1 MTAIVKHERGPEPPQ
16 TKAGY
21 LWPGLGHLLV
31 GELVHGIGLMTL
43 TAVVVISA
51 VVGLPSVGSI
61 VFTPTGVS
69 LHGLVAVVTLV
80 VAVGMLWRV
89 AHRRVHPPELS
100 EEQYN
105 SNLQVFLRLMG
116 RHTTGMLG
124 FYGALFFLLLTLLT
138 PFLAPFDPD
147 LIDVGPPISS
157 PGWWQNL
164 AHWMGLREE
173 AAQLGLFEHLMGTDE
188 RGRDVFSRL
197 LYGARISLFIGF
209 LAVSLAATIGTSV
222 GATAGYF
229 GGWIDRILMWFVDF
243 LLAMPRL
250 ILLLAVVGIIDVGG
264 VWRLFLI
271 IAILGLT
278 GWMSVAR
285 IVRSQVLSLK
295 QQDFIQAAH
304 ALGYSSAR
312 IVFRHLIPN
321 AMAPVI
327 VYCSL
332 AIGGT
337 MLAEA
342 GLSFLGLG
350 VQPPTSTWGVLVNE
364 GRDPL
369 RQAPWISLF
378 PGLAIMGAVMCFNLV
393 GDGLRDALD
402 PKQRT

>member
-1 MTAIVKHERGPEPPQ
+1 MTAIVKTERGPEPAQ
-16 TKAGY
+16 TRAGY
-21 LWPGLGHLLV
+21 LLPGLGHLLV
-31 GELVHGIGLMTL
+31 GEIVHGVGMMVL
-43 TAVVVISA
+43 TGTCLLAIA
-51 VVGLPSVGSI
+51 LGLPRIGDVL
-61 VFTPTGVS
+61 FTQAGMSWHALLALLTLPVV
-69 LHGLVAVVTLV
+69 LGL
-80 VAVGMLWRV
+80 LWFR
-89 AHRRVHPPELS
+89 AHRRVQPRKLT
-100 EEQYN
+100 EEEYN
-105 SNLQVFLRLMG
+105 SNREVFLRMMR
-116 RHTTGMLG
+116 RHTTGMMG
-124 FYGALFFLLLTLLT
+124 FYGAIFLMLVTVLT
-138 PFLAPFDPD
+138 PLLAPFDPNA
-147 LIDVGPPISS
+147 IDVGPTTIA
-157 PGWWQNL
+157 PGWWQHL
-164 AHWMGLREE
+164 GTLIGIREE
-173 AAQLGLFEHLMGTDE
+173 ATQGFFEYPMGTDE
-188 RGRDVFSRL
+188 RGRDVYSRL
-197 LYGARISLFIGF
+197 LYGSRISLFIGF
-209 LAVSLAATIGTSV
+209 FAVGITATIGTSV

-250 ILLLAVVGIIDVGG
+250 ILLLAVVGIIDIGG
-264 VWRLFLI
+264 VWRLALI

-295 QQDFIQAAH
+295 QQDFIQAAN

-312 IVFRHLIPN
+312 IVFRHLVPN
-321 AMAPVI
+321 ALAPVI

-332 AIGGT
+332 SIGGT

-369 RQAPWISLF
+369 RHAPWISIF
-378 PGLAIMGAVMCFNLV
+378 PGFAIMAAVMSFNLF

>member
-1 MTAIVKHERGPEPPQ
+1 MTAIVQHERGPEPAQ
-16 TKAGY
+16 TRAGY

-31 GELVHGIGLMTL
+31 GEFVHGIGMMVLFATCIV
-43 TAVVVISA
+43 AA
-51 VVGLPSVGSI
+51 VVGLPDVASI
-61 VFTPTGVS
+61 VSTRAGLS
-69 LHGLVAVVTLV
+69 IHGIIAVLTLP
-80 VAVGMLWRV
+80 AVLGLLWHR
-89 AHRRVHPPELS
+89 AHRRTSPVELT

-105 SNLQVFLRLMG
+105 SNREVFLRMMR
-116 RHTTGMLG
+116 RHRTGMLG
-124 FYGALFFLLLTLLT
+124 MYGVFFLMLVTALT
-138 PFLAPFDPD
+138 PLLSPFDPD
-147 LIDVGPPISS
+147 LIDVGTPIMA
-157 PGWWQNL
+157 PGWWQ
-164 AHWMGLREE
+164 HVT
-173 AAQLGLFEHLMGTDE
+173 AAVGYADAPPTVGFFEYLMGTDE

-197 LYGARISLFIGF
+197 LYGARISLLIGF
-209 LAVSLAATIGTSV
+209 LAVSIAASIGTSV

-229 GGWIDRILMWFVDF
+229 GGWVDRTLMWFVDF

-271 IAILGLT
+271 VAILGFT

-321 AMAPVI
+321 AVAPVI

-378 PGLAIMGAVMCFNLV
+378 PGLAIVMAVMCFNLF

>member
-1 MTAIVKHERGPEPPQ
+1 MTAIVKQERTPEPPQ
-16 TKAGY
+16 TRAGY
-21 LWPGLGHLLV
+21 VFPGLGHLLV
-31 GELVHGIGLMTL
+31 GEIVHGVGLMSL
-43 TAVVVISA
+43 TGLVLIAAVS
-51 VVGLPSVGSI
+51 GLPSVVSI
-61 VFTPTGVS
+61 IATPSGLS
-69 LHGLVAVVTLV
+69 KHGLIALVTLV
-80 VAVGMLWRV
+80 VSVGLLWRT
-89 AHRRVHPPELS
+89 AHLRANPRELS
-100 EEQYN
+100 EMEFN
-105 SNLQVFLRLMG
+105 SNREVFLRMMR

-124 FYGALFFLLLTLLT
+124 WYGALFFMLLTLLT

-147 LIDVGPPISS
+147 TIDVGPTVLA
-157 PGWWQNL
+157 PGWWQHVGHVL
-164 AHWMGLREE
+164 GFRAE
-173 AAQLGLFEHLMGTDE
+173 AATHGFFEYLMGTDE

-209 LAVSLAATIGTSV
+209 LSVSIAATIGTSI
-222 GATAGYF
+222 GAAAGYL
-229 GGWIDRILMWFVDF
+229 GGWIDRGLMWVVDF

-250 ILLLAVVGIIDVGG
+250 ILLLAVVGIVDVGG

-271 IAILGLT
+271 ISILALT
-278 GWMSVAR
+278 GWMTVAR

-295 QQDFIQAAH
+295 QQDFIQAAR
-304 ALGYSSAR
+304 ALGYSPTR
-312 IVFRHLIPN
+312 IVFRHLVPN

-378 PGLAIMGAVMCFNLV
+378 PGIAIMLAVMCFNLV

-402 PKQRT
+402 PRLR

>member
-1 MTAIVKHERGPEPPQ
+1 MTAIVKKEHEAAPPQ
-16 TKAGY
+16 TRAGY
-21 LWPGLGHLLV
+21 AFPGLGHLLT
-31 GELVHGIGLMTL
+31 GHWVHGVGMMCLSSILL
-43 TAVVVISA
+43 VSA
-51 VVGLPSVGSI
+51 VSGLPSVVST
-61 VFTPTGVS
+61 VFTPTGFS
-69 LHGLVAVVTLV
+69 LHGLIALVTLV
-80 VAVGMLWRV
+80 VTAGLLWQR
-89 AHRRVHPPELS
+89 AHRLANPLELS
-100 EEQYN
+100 EAEYN
-105 SNLQVFLRLMG
+105 SSREVFLRMMR
-116 RHTTGMLG
+116 RHHTGMIG
-124 FYGALFFLLLTLLT
+124 MYGVLALLLLTLLT

-147 LIDVGPPISS
+147 VIDVGPVTAS
-157 PGWWQNL
+157 PGWWQVL
-164 AHWMGLREE
+164 SGQATE
-173 AAQLGLFEHLMGTDE
+173 LGLLDHPMGTDE

-209 LAVSLAATIGTSV
+209 LAVSLAATIGTAV
-222 GATAGYF
+222 GATAGYV
-229 GGWIDRILMWFVDF
+229 GGWIDRTLMWFVDF

-250 ILLLAVVGIIDVGG
+250 ILLLAVVGIVDVGG
-264 VWRLFLI
+264 VWRLLLI
-271 IAILGLT
+271 IGILGLT

-295 QQDFIQAAH
+295 QQDFIQAAN
-304 ALGYSSAR
+304 ALGYSPAR
-312 IVFRHLIPN
+312 IVFRHLVPN

-378 PGLAIMGAVMCFNLV
+378 PGIAIMLAVMCFNLI

>member
-1 MTAIVKHERGPEPPQ
+1 MTAIVKKEAQDVPPQ
-16 TKAGY
+16 ARAGY
-21 LWPGLGHLLV
+21 AFPGLGHLLL
-31 GELVHGIGLMTL
+31 GHWTHGIGMMGL
-43 TAVVVISA
+43 TTIVVLSA
-51 VVGLPSVGSI
+51 VFGLPSVVGI
-61 VFTPTGVS
+61 IATPSGFS
-69 LHGLVAVVTLV
+69 LHGLVALITLITTA
-80 VAVGMLWRV
+80 AVLWQR
-89 AHRRVHPPELS
+89 AHRLVHPLELT
-100 EEQYN
+100 EAEFN
-105 SNLQVFLRLMG
+105 SSREVFLRMMR

-124 FYGALFFLLLTLLT
+124 MYGVLALLLLTLLT
-138 PFLAPFDPD
+138 PFLSPFDPD
-147 LIDVGPPISS
+147 VIDVGPVLAA
-157 PGWWQNL
+157 PGWWQAL
-164 AHWMGLREE
+164 GEAIGWREPAE
-173 AAQLGLFEHLMGTDE
+173 IGFFEHLMGTDE

-209 LAVSLAATIGTSV
+209 LAVSLAATIGTAV
-222 GATAGYF
+222 GATAGF
-229 GGWIDRILMWFVDF
+229 VGGWVDRSLMWVVDF
-243 LLAMPRL
+243 LLALPRL

-264 VWRLFLI
+264 VWRLILI
-271 IAILGLT
+271 IGVLGLT

-295 QQDFIQAAH
+295 QQDFVQAAN
-304 ALGYSSAR
+304 ALGYSRAR
-312 IVFRHLIPN
+312 IVFRHLVPN
-321 AMAPVI
+321 ALAPVI

-378 PGLAIMGAVMCFNLV
+378 PGLAIMAAVMGFNLI